1 VIPTRRGADAY
12 RNLEAQ
18 SRTPLELVVMMYDG
32 ALRFANEARDA
43 HGQNNRVAR
52 GRAVSRVLAI
62 IGELQNTL
70 NVQDGGAVAEEL
82 DRLYSYLTGR
92 LVDVSAKN
100 DGAALDE
107 ICRLLTTLRDGWTSI
122 ASGTPPK

>member
-1 VIPTRRGADAY
+1 MIPTRRGADAY

-18 SRTPLELVVMMYDG
+18 SRTPIELVVMLYDG
-32 ALRFANEARDA
+32 AVRFANEAREA
-43 HGQNNRVAR
+43 HANNDRGAR
-52 GRAVSRVLAI
+52 GRAISRVLAI

-70 NVQDGGAVAEEL
+70 NVHEGGAVAAEL
-82 DRLYSYLTGR
+82 DRLYSYLTAR

-107 ICRLLTTLRDGWTSI
+107 ACRLLATLREGWAGI
-122 ASGTPPK
+122 ASGTPAK

>member
-1 VIPTRRGADAY
+1 MIPTRRGADAY

-32 ALRFANEARDA
+32 AMRFANEAREA
-43 HGQNNRVAR
+43 HAQNNRAAR

-70 NVQDGGAVAEEL
+70 NVHEGGAVAGEL
-82 DRLYSYLTGR
+82 DRLYSYLTTR

-107 ICRLLTTLRDGWTSI
+107 VCRLLTTLRDGWAGI
-122 ASGTPPK
+122 AGGTTAK